1 MPGVRDVCDLMHRR
15 GLGLRTENIPG
26 VMQAAK
32 AAKEAMALKRSILA
46 GRGRQWS
53 SDSVW

>member
-1 MPGVRDVCDLMHRR
+1 MSPQVCGESR
-15 GLGLRTENIPG
+15 NIPG

-32 AAKEAMALKRSILA
+32 AAKEAMALKKSILA